1 MNRRTFVSMTIA
13 GAATPL
19 LRRAALAQSTAR
31 ARNVVLIHGLF
42 ADGSSWSE
50 VIARLQRKG
59 IQATAVQNPLTTL
72 QAGVEATQ
80 DVLAL
85 QQGPTVLVAHSFGGM
100 ILSEAGVAPNVS
112 AVVYIAAR
120 APDAGED
127 YTALASRFPAPP
139 ASAGIVWSGDNGRL
153 SEEAFLRDFG
163 GDLPA
168 EKARVLYAV
177 QEPFRRSLLADKTTQ
192 AAWRS
197 KPSWYAVSKEDRTIN
212 PDLQRFMAK
221 RMEAKTIEVAAS
233 HLSLISQPDI
243 IANFILEAAGQS

>member
-19 LRRAALAQSTAR
+19 LRRAALAQSTAK

-120 APDAGED
+120 APD
-127 YTALASRFPAPP
+127 
-139 ASAGIVWSGDNGRL
+139 
-153 SEEAFLRDFG
+153 
-163 GDLPA
+163 
-168 EKARVLYAV
+168 
-177 QEPFRRSLLADKTTQ
+177 
-192 AAWRS
+192 
-197 KPSWYAVSKEDRTIN
+197 
-212 PDLQRFMAK
+212 
-221 RMEAKTIEVAAS
+221 
-233 HLSLISQPDI
+233 
-243 IANFILEAAGQS
+243 

>member
-19 LRRAALAQSTAR
+19 LRRAALAQSTAK

-127 YTALASRFPAPP
+127 YTALASRFPVRAKSITTDSAATNYTAACATCEAIETGMLHTPL
-139 ASAGIVWSGDNGRL
+139 ASACS
-153 SEEAFLRDFG
+153 
-163 GDLPA
+163 
-168 EKARVLYAV
+168 
-177 QEPFRRSLLADKTTQ
+177 RSPGHTSIPPT
-192 AAWRS
+192 
-197 KPSWYAVSKEDRTIN
+197 RTGWCT
-212 PDLQRFMAK
+212 DVM
-221 RMEAKTIEVAAS
+221 
-233 HLSLISQPDI
+233 
-243 IANFILEAAGQS
+243 